1 MHKTRILL
9 ATVIATV
16 IGFGFYGIYDQNN
29 PHYAPIKQPFVFF
42 HHTPADLN
50 RAKSLGDKAG
60 LLPPLTREH
69 RGADIDY
76 ASYANLMSAFETAAA
91 EMLEAYKA
99 HELKAESDA
108 ESQYALTGL
117 LKECTFPTRISNQ
130 NDLDLAMSDSQPPE
144 LTYPANDFT
153 IWFLERLARCA
164 ELNQYL
170 AGTDLLEAYS
180 TNMQLAR
187 DNGHPMAT
195 LKSLPL
201 DRVNSGEISTDEI
214 YSTFANAYNY
224 SADKPEDRLEVLD
237 AALDILR
244 PATTE
249 HGPNIDY
256 TALALNR
263 IKQSLF
269 DREPVQA
276 QRIVDFVTSEG
287 RLPIEATML
296 RKKADSFAQAMED
309 GDWSFLNGGD
319 GT

>member
-29 PHYAPIKQPFVFF
+29 PHYAPIKQPFIFF

-50 RAKSLGDKAG
+50 RAEPPGVRIG
-60 LLPPLTREH
+60 LSTSVTRE
-69 RGADIDY
+69 RRVMDIDY
-76 ASYANLMSAFETAAA
+76 ASYASIISAFATEAA
-91 EMLEAYKA
+91 EMLEAYKTR
-99 HELKAESDA
+99 ELKAETDA

-117 LKECTFPTRISNQ
+117 LKECTFPSRISSQ
-130 NDLDLAMSDSQPPE
+130 DDLDLAMSDSQPPE

-214 YSTFANAYNY
+214 YSTFANAYDY

-276 QRIVDFVTSEG
+276 QRIVDFVISEG

>member
-9 ATVIATV
+9 AMVIATT

-29 PHYAPIKQPFVFF
+29 PHYDPIKQPFVFF

-69 RGADIDY
+69 SGADIDY

-153 IWFLERLARCA
+153 IWFLEQLARCA

-201 DRVNSGEISTDEI
+201 DRVNSGEISTDGI
-214 YSTFANAYNY
+214 YSTFANAYDY
-224 SADKPEDRLEVLD
+224 SADKPEDRLEVLE

-256 TALALNR
+256 TALAVNY

-269 DREPVQA
+269 DREPDQA
-276 QRIVDFVTSEG
+276 QRTVDFVISEG

-309 GDWSFLNGGD
+309 GDWSFLNVGD